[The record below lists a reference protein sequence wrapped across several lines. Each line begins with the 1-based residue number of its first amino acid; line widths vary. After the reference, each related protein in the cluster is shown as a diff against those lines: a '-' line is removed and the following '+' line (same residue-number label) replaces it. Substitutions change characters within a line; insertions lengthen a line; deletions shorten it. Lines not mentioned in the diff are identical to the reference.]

1 MLRKFKIKKFCDER
15 GGFILKRKKMHR
27 LKVVVSGTG
36 RSGTVYMARAL
47 TNLGYT
53 CGHESIFT
61 PSGFDRAIELLNNPN
76 LIVTSRVDVNSE
88 NCVFDSGLQ
97 VAESSYMSSPYLDKP
112 ILNNTKIIHVTRNPL
127 LVLSSTFI
135 DANFFDDGNPIQTI
149 YRNFVYSHLGE
160 LKKIKNL
167 LERSAAYY
175 VWWNNMVEFNCN
187 HKNYLRVKVENIEKE
202 EFFNFLN
209 VPITSFDKIDKKIN
223 SWKIRDKNVRIS
235 DIPDGT
241 IRKEFVD
248 IIERYGYEKKIFI

>member
-1 MLRKFKIKKFCDER
+1 LLKKFKIKKFYDER
-15 GGFILKRKKMHR
+15 KCFILIHEKICK
-27 LKVVVSGTG
+27 LKVIVSGTG

-47 TNLGYT
+47 SNLGYM

-61 PSGFDRAIELLNNPN
+61 DGGYDKAIELLNNRN
-76 LIVTSRVDVNSE
+76 LITTSKVDVDSE
-88 NCVFDSGLQ
+88 DCIFDSTLQ
-97 VAESSYMSSPYLDKP
+97 VAESSYMSAPYLDKP
-112 ILNNTKIIHVTRNPL
+112 IINNTKIIHVTRNPL

-135 DANFFDDGNPIQTI
+135 DANFFDDANPIQMI

-160 LKKIKNL
+160 LKKINNL

-187 HKNYLRVKVENIEKE
+187 HKNYLRIQVENIEKE

-223 SWKIRDKNVRIS
+223 SWKIRDRNIMIS
-235 DIPDGT
+235 DIPEGT
-241 IRKEFVD
+241 IRKEFID
-248 IIERYGYEKKIFI
+248 IIERYGY